1 MFVRVDR
8 HGQAVLLHITLET
21 VERGPGPFILIK
33 PGKDPTAGIV
43 DVGHQDTL
51 RAAPLEPIMM
61 GAIELHKFPHVSPPR
76 PPGAVRPFASPK
88 MRHASLP
95 QPEPERLRAQRN
107 PVPLR

>member
-1 MFVRVDR
+1 MLVLVSQRYFIHLARAGSVRQCGR
-8 HGQAVLLHITLET
+8 TLGISHSTVLRRIRALEEAAG
-21 VERGPGPFILIK
+21 VE
-33 PGKDPTAGIV
+33 
-43 DVGHQDTL
+43 L
-51 RAAPLEPIMM
+51 RA
-61 GAIELHKFPHVSPPR
+61 GAR